1 MTEPVSGARLGKRS
15 SEFDGASCVLNSFQ
29 KYARVRAHARA
40 IKKAKLGPLRSFLY
54 QSACRANAIP
64 FEITMCF
71 AVFYFKYSYLN
82 SRNFIDFIFEVLRDE
97 MVNLGA
103 GRLQTSTLRRRIN
116 QRDSGAAAI
125 ELRR

>member
-1 MTEPVSGARLGKRS
+1 MAVDVVLTEPVTGARLGKRS

-82 SRNFIDFIFEVLRDE
+82 FKSFMDFIFEALRD
-97 MVNLGA
+97 GA
-103 GRLQTSTLRRRIN
+103 VIQ
-116 QRDSGAAAI
+116 SGTHSDV
-125 ELRR
+125 

>member
-1 MTEPVSGARLGKRS
+1 MWQSAQIATISPIKKPACVCISGLLRTMAKAMLAVDVVLTEPVSGARLGKRS

-29 KYARVRAHARA
+29 KYARVHARA

-71 AVFYFKYSYLN
+71 A
-82 SRNFIDFIFEVLRDE
+82 IFLF
-97 MVNLGA
+97 
-103 GRLQTSTLRRRIN
+103 
-116 QRDSGAAAI
+116 
-125 ELRR
+125 